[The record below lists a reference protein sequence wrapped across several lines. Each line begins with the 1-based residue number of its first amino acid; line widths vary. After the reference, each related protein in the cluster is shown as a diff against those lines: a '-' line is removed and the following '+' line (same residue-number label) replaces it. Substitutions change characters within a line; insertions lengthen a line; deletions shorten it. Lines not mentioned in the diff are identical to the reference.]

1 MKKIVLLILFSF
13 LILPMT
19 TSFATVNEVRNEKVD
34 EKRTEAVQNQV
45 FETQKE
51 ICINSTFELD
61 DYDLQLLR
69 QDRNLDMLLVPAQ
82 KEIILV
88 PLNKF
93 DLFRSDYF
101 SEINGNHKSKRAAN
115 LFQKDI
121 VLPLSRYRPF
131 HVS

>member
-101 SEINGNHKSKRAAN
+101 NEINGNHKSKRAAN

-121 VLPLSRYRPF
+121 VLPLSRYQSF